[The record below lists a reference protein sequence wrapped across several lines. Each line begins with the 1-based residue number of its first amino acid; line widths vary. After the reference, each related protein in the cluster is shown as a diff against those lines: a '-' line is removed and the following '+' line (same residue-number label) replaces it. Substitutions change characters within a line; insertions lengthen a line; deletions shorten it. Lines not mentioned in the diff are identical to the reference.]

1 MHTEK
6 IEKIM
11 THPPSALV
19 QERPSLPP
27 EVKGG
32 PPRSSSRVWLWLV
45 LIAVVAAGAYFLW
58 PKLKPGAPPANASP
72 AAAGRKG
79 RGPGT
84 LPVVA
89 ARASKGNIG
98 VYINGLGNVIPIY
111 TVSVR
116 SRVDGALDKVLYTE
130 GQTVHQG
137 DLLVEIDPRPYQ
149 VMLEQA
155 EGQLLKDQATLNNA
169 RVDQNRYEKLLAQ
182 NAIPEQQLATQKATV
197 ISAEGAVKA
206 DQGAIDNA
214 KLDLVYAR
222 ITSPIT
228 GRVGLRLVDPG
239 NIVHAT
245 DSNALVVITQI
256 EPISVIFTINEGDLP
271 PVMKKMRAGQ
281 HLRVDALDNLLH
293 QRIATGVLET
303 VDNQIDQT
311 TGTVKLRARFEN
323 KDDSLFPNQFVNAR
337 LLVEEKTG
345 VTLVPNGGVQRN
357 TQSTY
362 VWLVKQDQTVT
373 VRPITLGVTEGD
385 QTQIVSGL
393 QPGDVVVTDG
403 VDKLQEGTKV
413 VPRIA
418 GDKARSTS

>member
-1 MHTEK
+1 
-6 IEKIM
+6 M

-19 QERPSLPP
+19 QDRPPAPP
-27 EVKGG
+27 EVKGE
-32 PPRSSSRVWLWLV
+32 PPRSSSRGWLWLLV

-58 PKLKPGAPPANASP
+58 PKLKPAAPPANGSTG
-72 AAAGRKG
+72 AAGKKG
-79 RGPGT
+79 RGPGI

-98 VYINGLGNVIPIY
+98 VYISGLGNAIPIC

-116 SRVDGALDKVLYTE
+116 SRVDGELDKVLYTE
-130 GQTVHQG
+130 GQTVHKG
-137 DLLVEIDPRPYQ
+137 DLLLEIDPRPYQ

-169 RVDQNRYEKLLAQ
+169 RVDQDRYEKLLAQ

-281 HLRVDALDNLLH
+281 HLKVDALDNLLH
-293 QRIATGVLET
+293 QKITTGVLET

-345 VTLVPNGGVQRN
+345 VTLVPNAAVQRN

-362 VWLVKQDQTVT
+362 AWLVKQDQTVT

-385 QTQIVSGL
+385 QTQVVSGL

-413 VPRIA
+413 APRVA
-418 GDKARSTS
+418 GDKTRSAS

>member
-1 MHTEK
+1 
-6 IEKIM
+6 M
-11 THPPSALV
+11 THPPSALI
-19 QERPSLPP
+19 QERPSAPP

-32 PPRSSSRVWLWLV
+32 PPRSSSRAWVWLV
-45 LIAVVAAGAYFLW
+45 LLAVAAAGAYFLW
-58 PKLKPGAPPANASP
+58 PKLKPAAPPTNASP

-79 RGPGT
+79 RGPGI

-116 SRVDGALDKVLYTE
+116 SRVDGELVKVQYTE

-169 RVDQNRYEKLLAQ
+169 RVDQDRYEKLLAQ

-197 ISAEGAVKA
+197 ISAQGAVKA
-206 DQGAIDNA
+206 DQGAIDAA

-245 DSNALVVITQI
+245 DANALVVITQI

-271 PVMKKMRAGQ
+271 AVMKKMRAGQ
-281 HLRVDALDNLLH
+281 HLRVDALDNILKTK
-293 QRIATGVLET
+293 IATGTLET

-323 KDDSLFPNQFVNAR
+323 KNDALFPNQFVNAR
-337 LLVEEKTG
+337 LLVEERTG
-345 VTLVPNGGVQRN
+345 VTLVPNAAVQRN
-357 TQSTY
+357 TQSVY

-373 VRPITLGVTEGD
+373 VRPVTLGVTEGD
-385 QTQIVSGL
+385 QTQVLSGL

-418 GDKARSTS
+418 GDKARSAS

>member
-1 MHTEK
+1 
-6 IEKIM
+6 M
-11 THPPSALV
+11 THPPSAL
-19 QERPSLPP
+19 QERPSAPP

-32 PPRSSSRVWLWLV
+32 PPRSSSHTWIWLV
-45 LIAVVAAGAYFLW
+45 LLAVAAAGAYFLW
-58 PKLKPGAPPANASP
+58 PKLKPAAPPANASS

-79 RGPGT
+79 RGPGI

-89 ARASKGNIG
+89 ARASEGNIG

-116 SRVDGALDKVLYTE
+116 SRVDGELIKVQYTE

-169 RVDQNRYEKLLAQ
+169 RVDQTRYEKLLAQ

-206 DQGAIDNA
+206 DQGAIDAA

-245 DSNALVVITQI
+245 DANALVVITQI

-281 HLRVDALDNLLH
+281 HLRVDALDNILKTK
-293 QRIATGVLET
+293 IATGTLET

-323 KDDSLFPNQFVNAR
+323 KDDVLFPNQFVNAR
-337 LLVEEKTG
+337 LLVEERTG
-345 VTLVPNGGVQRN
+345 VTLVPNAAVQRN
-357 TQSTY
+357 TRSVY

-385 QTQIVSGL
+385 QTQVLSGL

-418 GDKARSTS
+418 GEKTRSAS

>member
-1 MHTEK
+1 
-6 IEKIM
+6 M

-19 QERPSLPP
+19 QDPPPAPP

-32 PPRSSSRVWLWLV
+32 PPRSSSRGWLWLLV
-45 LIAVVAAGAYFLW
+45 LIVVVAVGAYFLW
-58 PKLKPGAPPANASP
+58 PKLKPAPPPANGTTGV
-72 AAAGRKG
+72 AGKKG
-79 RGPGT
+79 RGPGI

-98 VYINGLGNVIPIY
+98 VYIAGLGNVIPIY

-116 SRVDGALDKVLYTE
+116 SRVDGELDKVQYTE
-130 GQTVHQG
+130 GQTVHKG
-137 DLLVEIDPRPYQ
+137 DLLLEIDPRPYQ

-169 RVDQNRYEKLLAQ
+169 RVDQDRYEKLLAQ

-293 QRIATGVLET
+293 QKITTGVLET

-323 KDDSLFPNQFVNAR
+323 KDDVLFPNQFVNAR

-345 VTLVPNGGVQRN
+345 VTLVPNAAVQRN

-362 VWLVKQDQTVT
+362 AWLVKQDQTVT

-385 QTQIVSGL
+385 QTQVVSGL

-413 VPRIA
+413 APRVA
-418 GDKARSTS
+418 GDKTRSAS

>member
-1 MHTEK
+1 
-6 IEKIM
+6 M
-11 THPPSALV
+11 THPPSAL
-19 QERPSLPP
+19 QERPSAPP

-32 PPRSSSRVWLWLV
+32 PPRSSSRVWVWLIV
-45 LIAVVAAGAYFLW
+45 LAVVAAGAYFLW
-58 PKLKPGAPPANASP
+58 PKLKPAAPPTNASP

-79 RGPGT
+79 RGPGI

-116 SRVDGALDKVLYTE
+116 SRVDGELIKVLYTE
-130 GQTVHQG
+130 GQMVHQG
-137 DLLVEIDPRPYQ
+137 DLLLEIDPRPYQ

-169 RVDQNRYEKLLAQ
+169 RVDQTRYEKLLAQ

-206 DQGAIDNA
+206 DQGAIDAA

-222 ITSPIT
+222 ITSPIG

-245 DSNALVVITQI
+245 DANALVVITQI

-281 HLRVDALDNLLH
+281 HLRVDALDNILKTK
-293 QRIATGVLET
+293 ISTGTLET

-311 TGTVKLRARFEN
+311 TGTVKLRARFDN
-323 KDDSLFPNQFVNAR
+323 KDDALFPNQFVNAR
-337 LLVEEKTG
+337 LLVEERTG
-345 VTLVPNGGVQRN
+345 VTLVPNGAVQRN
-357 TQSTY
+357 TQSVY

-373 VRPITLGVTEGD
+373 VRPVTLGVTEGD
-385 QTQIVSGL
+385 QTQVLSGL
-393 QPGDVVVTDG
+393 QPGDVVITDG

-418 GDKARSTS
+418 GDKTGAPAK